1 MFDIGFSELLVIAIV
16 ALVILGPERLP
27 KAARF
32 AGLWVRRA
40 RAQWYS
46 VKSELERDLAAEEM
60 RRSLQDAKDAM
71 RGIDDSVREADADIR
86 REFDAVREAA
96 DAMEPGSD
104 AGRATTSADA
114 DADAPEADAAADD
127 GDHAAGGAT
136 PDPEAPTQGD
146 LLQPQADPSADPST
160 GTGRSA

>member
-46 VKSELERDLAAEEM
+46 VKAEFERDMAAEEM

-86 REFDAVREAA
+86 RELDSVREAA
-96 DAMEPGSD
+96 EAMEPGGD
-104 AGRATTSADA
+104 AGRTTASTAA
-114 DADAPEADAAADD
+114 DADAPDADAQPDA
-127 GDHAAGGAT
+127 GDHAPEHA
-136 PDPEAPTQGD
+136 PDPEALTQGD
-146 LLQPQADPSADPST
+146 LLQPQADRSTDP
-160 GTGRSA
+160 GRSA